1 MKKEKKKAKRRRKLM
16 KFGGINLVSYDLV
29 VVDNDRGLD
38 FDLKRFD
45 LI

>member
-1 MKKEKKKAKRRRKLM
+1 M